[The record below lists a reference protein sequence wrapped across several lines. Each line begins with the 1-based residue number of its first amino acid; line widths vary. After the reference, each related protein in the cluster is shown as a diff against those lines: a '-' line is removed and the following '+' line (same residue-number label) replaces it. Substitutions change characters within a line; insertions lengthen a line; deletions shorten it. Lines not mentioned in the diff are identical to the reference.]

1 MRAYEIQTYH
11 GGRWMIDA
19 VFDDRSLAMFEAKR
33 MDDGNRYSGV
43 RVVEETF
50 NELTQKTSIRTIFR
64 GGRAESQAYKHKH
77 DNRPTPK
84 QLNVAASGGGRD
96 RVGKR
101 GKHAK
106 KKKSGFAGPLII
118 LSVLIIVG
126 LAGLFALQQLFLG
139 G

>member
-11 GGRWMIDA
+11 GGRWKINA
-19 VFDDRSLAMFEAKR
+19 VFDDQSLAMFEAKR

-50 NELTQKTSIRTIFR
+50 EESTQKTTTRTIFR
-64 GGRAESQAYKHKH
+64 GGRAENQAYKQ

-84 QLNVAASGGGRD
+84 RPNVVARGGGRD

-101 GKHAK
+101 GKKAK

-118 LSVLIIVG
+118 LSVLVIAG